1 MAMTEKQKIGVGV
14 GVVAVLLLAT
24 MGAASAADPDFV
36 GPKKPDDDPDDGGD
50 DTVDPDDFGGDYGG
64 YEDEDDPP
72 DEVDLGKINFG
83 DVGELDPNDAVDPNA
98 PKKTIFEKSGSLN
111 PMDDFQ
117 DLLDILIT
125 PEPRVG
131 RFYQVRQGDSWPGIA
146 ARALKAVH
154 PAFNFGSNRLRLME
168 CLSASQWNRALY
180 GIEGNFNAPNFP
192 AWTSLDNVSIR
203 EAFFNN
209 NQNAVMALRAG
220 EVPSAEGAG
229 NSYGLLW
236 LPLIRSDEQANITCV
251 DVLQGDGSGNLG
263 IEPPTIFKDLLVQL
277 GA

>member
-14 GVVAVLLLAT
+14 GVVAVILLAT
-24 MGAASAADPDFV
+24 MGAASADDPDFV
-36 GPKKPDDDPDDGGD
+36 GPDKPDDDPDDG
-50 DTVDPDDFGGDYGG
+50 TADPDDFGGDYGG

-83 DVGELDPNDAVDPNA
+83 DVGELDPDPDPNA
-98 PKKTIFEKSGSLN
+98 PKKTVFEKSGSLN

-131 RFYQVRQGDSWPGIA
+131 RFYQIRQGDTWASIA

-154 PAFNFGSNRLRLME
+154 PAFNFGSNRVRLME
-168 CLSASQWNRALY
+168 CMSAGQWNRALY
-180 GIEGNFNAPNFP
+180 GREDNFKVPNFP

-209 NQNAVMALRAG
+209 NQNAVSALRAG
-220 EVPSAEGAG
+220 QVPSAEGFGSA
-229 NSYGLLW
+229 YGLLW
-236 LPLIRSDEQANITCV
+236 LPIIRANDQAEITCV
-251 DVLQGDGSGNLG
+251 DVLQDDGSGNLG